1 MEEQQKFALS
11 LNEIYPDEIAFA
23 TTFSVNDWDKAEWEK
38 YTVTYLDS
46 YISMGAIAVKIWKN
60 IGMDL
65 KDRDGRFVMVDDARL
80 DTVLDFLAGKNITL
94 IGHNGE
100 PKDCWLPLEQMTVNG
115 NRNYYSQHP
124 EYHMYLHPEYPSY
137 EDQINAR
144 DHMLEKHPDLRF
156 IGCHLGSLEWS
167 LEELA
172 NRLDKFPNMAVD
184 LSRMANLHIHA
195 MTDWQKTRDFFIKYQ
210 DRLVY
215 GTDRSVNTTDNPAG
229 MMNSVHNGWLND
241 WRFFTTDEIIEDS
254 GVEGEVKGL
263 KLPAGVIDNIYRR
276 NAEKWLP
283 GI

>member
-1 MEEQQKFALS
+1 
-11 LNEIYPDEIAFA
+11 
-23 TTFSVNDWDKAEWEK
+23 
-38 YTVTYLDS
+38 
-46 YISMGAIAVKIWKN
+46 
-60 IGMDL
+60 
-65 KDRDGRFVMVDDARL
+65 
-80 DTVLDFLAGKNITL
+80 
-94 IGHNGE
+94 
-100 PKDCWLPLEQMTVNG
+100 
-115 NRNYYSQHP
+115 
-124 EYHMYLHPEYPSY
+124 MYLHPEYPSY